1 MPAIHRVM
9 RLTFIVAPLTGPRFG
24 NARRP
29 SADALRIASGFP
41 TRSPRCTRGSGWAS
55 RLGLLLTAAALVVAC
70 GTGRSVDTGTNPHPR
85 PNIVFLLSDDQTYGT
100 MGHEGEP
107 WMRTPGMDRLAAE
120 GARFTR
126 AFVTTS
132 LCSPSRASFLSGR
145 WARSHGV
152 LDNQTE
158 LPSDLPT
165 FASELRA
172 TGYDTAYVGKWHMGR
187 QGERPGFDVSA
198 TYVEQGTYRN
208 GVFELNGEPEKTEG
222 WVDDVATDYALEF
235 LREERDTPFL
245 LFVGF
250 KSPHAP
256 AWPPK
261 RLLDLYEDATLAQP
275 PNVAALPPYPR
286 VRELVRLAA
295 KGVQTT
301 PYGIPEDWVELLG
314 NERKTRLRKED
325 INWLK
330 PHRRAY
336 HQLIAGVDENVV
348 RILDLMD
355 ELGLTENTIVVYAS
369 DNGLCDWA
377 HGTFIKRSAYEE
389 SIRVPLLVRYP
400 PLVRPGM
407 SVDNLAL
414 NVDLAPTL
422 LELAGVEPPDAMQG
436 RSLVPLLEGREIE
449 WRTSFVYEN
458 FYESPF
464 ETPTLYALRTETWKL
479 IEYPGFP
486 GWTELFQLS
495 EDPHEIENLAGS
507 EEHTATLAA
516 LRATLAERERGIGPR
531 PPGFE

>member
-1 MPAIHRVM
+1 M
-9 RLTFIVAPLTGPRFG
+9 LGPRFCI
-24 NARRP
+24 
-29 SADALRIASGFP
+29 IA
-41 TRSPRCTRGSGWAS
+41 
-55 RLGLLLTAAALVVAC
+55 AAALAVAC
-70 GTGRSVDTGTNPHPR
+70 GFGDRVDAGAEAR
-85 PNIVFLLSDDQTYGT
+85 PSIVFLLSDDQSYRA

-120 GARFTR
+120 GVRFTH

-152 LDNQTE
+152 LDNQTR

-172 TGYDTAYVGKWHMGR
+172 AGYDTAYVGKWHMGW
-187 QGERPGFDVSA
+187 QHERPGFDFSA
-198 TYVEQGTYRN
+198 SYVAQGRYQN
-208 GVFELNGEPEKTEG
+208 GVFELNGEPVKTEG

-235 LREERDTPFL
+235 LREERDAPFL
-245 LFVGF
+245 LVVGF

-256 AWPPK
+256 LQPAE
-261 RLLDLYEDATLAQP
+261 RLLGLYESATLAPP
-275 PNVAALPPYPR
+275 PNVAAIPPYPR
-286 VRELVRLAA
+286 EKELSRLVA
-295 KGVQTT
+295 KGVQRR
-301 PYGIPEDWVELLG
+301 PYGVPEDWVALLG
-314 NERKTRLRKED
+314 EARKSRRPKED
-325 INWLK
+325 MNWLK

-336 HQLIAGVDENVV
+336 HQTIAGVDENVV

-377 HGTFIKRSAYEE
+377 HGTYIKRAAYEE

-407 SVDNLAL
+407 SVDRLAL

-422 LELAGVEPPDAMQG
+422 LELAGAEVPAAMQG
-436 RSLVPLLEGREIE
+436 RSLIPLLEGREAE

-458 FYESPF
+458 FYEPPF

-479 IEYPGFP
+479 VEYPGFP
-486 GWTELFQLS
+486 GWTELFHLA
-495 EDPHEIENLAGS
+495 EDPHETENLASS
-507 EEHTATLAA
+507 ETHAATLAA
-516 LRATLAERERGIGPR
+516 LRAELAERERGIGPR

>member
-1 MPAIHRVM
+1 M
-9 RLTFIVAPLTGPRFG
+9 FIVAPPTGQSFG
-24 NARRP
+24 DVRRP
-29 SADALRIASGFP
+29 SAGDHQAASGFL
-41 TRSPRCTRGSGWAS
+41 TRFARCARGSGWAP
-55 RLGLLLTAAALVVAC
+55 RLGLPLAAAALAVAC
-70 GTGRSVDTGTNPHPR
+70 DVGDSVDAGVDAHPR
-85 PNIVFLLSDDQTYGT
+85 PSIVFLLSDDQSYWT

-152 LDNQTE
+152 LDNKTE
-158 LPSDLPT
+158 LPPDLPT
-165 FASELRA
+165 FASEFQA
-172 TGYDTAYVGKWHMGR
+172 AGYDTAYVGKWHMGWQR
-187 QGERPGFDVSA
+187 ERPGFDVSA
-198 TYVEQGTYRN
+198 SYVAQGTYQDA
-208 GVFELNGEPEKTEG
+208 VFELNGEPVKTVG

-235 LREERDTPFL
+235 LRKVRDVPFL
-245 LFVGF
+245 LVVGF

-256 AWPPK
+256 PEPAE
-261 RLLDLYEDATLAQP
+261 RLLGLYEGATLALP
-275 PNVAALPPYPR
+275 KNLAAIPPYPR
-286 VRELVRLAA
+286 AKELNQLVE
-295 KGVQTT
+295 KGIQRT
-301 PYGIPEDWVELLG
+301 PYGVPEDWVGLLG
-314 NERKTRLRKED
+314 KARKKRHPKEGM
-325 INWLK
+325 NWLK
-330 PHRRAY
+330 PHRLAY

-348 RILDLMD
+348 RILDLID

-377 HGTFIKRSAYEE
+377 HGTFIKRAAYEE

-407 SVDNLAL
+407 SVDRLAL

-422 LELAGVEPPDAMQG
+422 LELAGVEAPDAIQG
-436 RSLVPLLEGREIE
+436 RSLVPLLEGRETE

-458 FYESPF
+458 FYEPPF

-479 IEYPGFP
+479 VEYPGFP
-486 GWTELFQLS
+486 GWTELFQLV
-495 EDPHEIENLAGS
+495 EDPHETENLAGS
-507 EEHTATLAA
+507 KEHGAILTA
-516 LRATLAERERGIGPR
+516 LRAELAERERGIGPR